1 MSDPTGRGFKTL
13 AIRLPDELH
22 SQLVLI
28 AGLEGL
34 SLADTI
40 RQAVQELIDRKR
52 GDGDLA
58 RRAAAALEE
67 MEQDAAAR
75 RQALQALLDPTSAS
89 SAHGSEQQAL
99 TAASDP
105 AQPAAAP
112 TKGRQRRTR

>member
-40 RQAVQELIDRKR
+40 RQAIQELIDRKR

-58 RRAAAALEE
+58 IQAAKALEE
-67 MEQDAAAR
+67 MEQDAATR
-75 RQALQALLDPTSAS
+75 RQALQSLLGPIGAPPPEQPKLPEPTDPDRP
-89 SAHGSEQQAL
+89 
-99 TAASDP
+99 AAS
-105 AQPAAAP
+105 P
-112 TKGRQRRTR
+112 TRGRQRRSS